1 MKESALSMQSPG
13 PDSTAGPVKDLDH
26 PKGSNGPCKELQQ
39 TFSLTITSAPR
50 GMQASDNGKVG
61 TNEEGRKGMEAS
73 SERMKVQ
80 RAGEDKCQD
89 LGCSVSK
96 D

>member
-1 MKESALSMQSPG
+1 MQSSG

-26 PKGSNGPCKELQQ
+26 PKGSHKPCKELQQ
-39 TFSLTITSAPR
+39 TFSPTVPSVPR

-61 TNEEGRKGMEAS
+61 TSEEGRKGMEAS
-73 SERMKVQ
+73 SEHTRV
-80 RAGEDKCQD
+80 RRTREDKCQD
-89 LGCSVSK
+89 LGCSVRI

>member
-1 MKESALSMQSPG
+1 MQSSG

-26 PKGSNGPCKELQQ
+26 PKGSHTPCKELQQ
-39 TFSLTITSAPR
+39 TFSPTIPSAPQ

-61 TNEEGRKGMEAS
+61 TSEEGRKGMEAS
-73 SERMKVQ
+73 SERIRVR

-89 LGCSVSK
+89 LGCSVRK